1 VTVNAEAAV
10 AMRIRTAPLPGGPL
24 RGGPRLRRLL
34 RAAMLAG
41 LAAAVLPAH
50 AQLFSDDEA
59 RRAILD
65 VRSRVEQMQRE
76 TNKRLDELQSRV
88 ERLEQTTRGQLELQ
102 NQIQAMRQ
110 EMASLR
116 GAVEVQTNEVSKT
129 QRSQRELAADL
140 DSRLK
145 RFEPVAVTIDG
156 KQVSVDVNERR
167 AYDGAL
173 ATFRGGDFRGA
184 QTAFQQFQG
193 AYPQSPYIPSVLY
206 WIGSSQYAQ
215 KDNKGAIATLQGFV
229 QRHPDHP
236 RAADALLTIGNAQ
249 AESGD
254 RKAAADTFKT
264 VTEKYDGSGAAQT
277 ARERLSAMGPQSA
290 APPLKR

>member
-1 VTVNAEAAV
+1 
-10 AMRIRTAPLPGGPL
+10 MRLRPAPLPAAPL
-24 RGGPRLRRLL
+24 RAGPRLRRLL
-34 RAAMLAG
+34 RAVALAG
-41 LAAAVLPAH
+41 LAAAALPAQ

-65 VRSRVEQMQRE
+65 VRGRLEQMQRE
-76 TNKRLDELQSRV
+76 TIKRLDELQSRV

-110 EMASLR
+110 EIASLR
-116 GAVEVQTNEVSKT
+116 GTVEVQANELSKT
-129 QRSQRELAADL
+129 QRGQRDLAADV
-140 DSRLK
+140 DTRIKRL
-145 RFEPVAVTIDG
+145 EPVVVTIDG
-156 KQVSVDVNERR
+156 KQASVDVSERR

-173 ATFRGGDFRGA
+173 ATFRSGDFRGA
-184 QTAFQQFQG
+184 QSAFQQFQG
-193 AYPQSPYIPSVLY
+193 AYPQSPYLPSVQY

-215 KDNKGAIATLQGFV
+215 KDNKGAITTLQGFV
-229 QRHPDHP
+229 QRHPEHP

-254 RKAAADTFKT
+254 RKAAADTFRT

-277 ARERLSAMGPQSA
+277 ARERLAAMGPQSVV
-290 APPLKR
+290 PPVKR

>member
-1 VTVNAEAAV
+1 MRHTVPMN
-10 AMRIRTAPLPGGPL
+10 PG
-24 RGGPRLRRLL
+24 RGRL
-34 RAAMLAG
+34 
-41 LAAAVLPAH
+41 AAVLLAALLATRRAARAAAAAAIVVATLPAQ

-76 TNKRLDELQSRV
+76 MLKRIEDLSARV

-110 EMASLR
+110 EIASLR
-116 GAVEVQTNEVSKT
+116 GTVEVQANELSKT
-129 QRSQRELAADL
+129 QRGQRDLAADV
-140 DSRLK
+140 DTRIKRL
-145 RFEPVAVTIDG
+145 EPVVVTIDG
-156 KQVSVDVNERR
+156 KQASVDVSERR

-173 ATFRGGDFRGA
+173 ATFRSGDFRGA
-184 QTAFQQFQG
+184 QSAFQQFQG
-193 AYPQSPYIPSVLY
+193 AYPQSPYLPSVQY

-215 KDNKGAIATLQGFV
+215 KDNKGAITTLQGFV
-229 QRHPDHP
+229 QRHPEHP

-254 RKAAADTFKT
+254 RKAAADTFRT

-277 ARERLSAMGPQSA
+277 ARERLAAMGPQSVV
-290 APPLKR
+290 PPVKR

>member
-1 VTVNAEAAV
+1 MKRRSNQATAIAPRPGTRRAATTVHRLLRTAAV
-10 AMRIRTAPLPGGPL
+10 AALIGVA
-24 RGGPRLRRLL
+24 
-34 RAAMLAG
+34 
-41 LAAAVLPAH
+41 LPAQ

-76 TNKRLDELQSRV
+76 VTKRLDELQARV
-88 ERLEQTTRGQLELQ
+88 DRIEQTTRGQLELQ

-110 EMASLR
+110 EIASLR
-116 GAVEVQTNEVSKT
+116 GQIEVQTNELAQT
-129 QRSQRELAADL
+129 QRRQRDL
-140 DSRLK
+140 GAEIDSRIK

-156 KQVSVDVNERR
+156 KPYNVDVAERR
-167 AYDGAL
+167 AFEGAL
-173 ATFRGGDFRGA
+173 AIFRGGDFRGA
-184 QTAFQQFQG
+184 QTALQQFQG
-193 AYPQSPYIPSVLY
+193 AYPQSPYGPGAQY

-215 KDNKGAIATLQGFV
+215 KDNKGAIATLQSFV

-236 RAADALLTIGNAQ
+236 RAADALLTVGNAQ

-254 RKAAADTFKT
+254 RKAAADTFRT

-277 ARERLSAMGPQSA
+277 ARERLAAVGTS
-290 APPLKR
+290 APPAPPPPPPPKR